1 MFIVMLCSLYFDGV
15 SGHQALPLLMRA
27 KLHDISN

>member
-15 SGHQALPLLMRA
+15 SGHQALPFY
-27 KLHDISN
+27 